1 MNRHNI
7 FGLVLVIVVIVG
19 SLIGLGFQTNVLS
32 TNPDESGPGKRSSQ
46 FDEQAPAP
54 FNTSAYSI
62 DDATSPWVVVN
73 KLRPLPDGYQPAD
86 LRAPN
91 VSLRLGASSSE
102 MRLRDEAA
110 TALEAMFA
118 AAKEDGINLM
128 IASAFRS
135 QATQASLYN
144 RYVSEDGQAAADT
157 YSARPGHSE
166 HQTGWALDV
175 EPATRECEVE
185 VCFGDLKEGQW
196 VARRAHEFGFI
207 IRYEQGNDALT
218 GYTYEPWHIRYV
230 GKGLAAELKATN
242 QTMEQF
248 FGLPAPVSYGAL

>member
-7 FGLVLVIVVIVG
+7 YGLVLVILVIVG

-32 TNPDESGPGKRSSQ
+32 TNPGKSEPGKRSSQ
-46 FDEQAPAP
+46 FDEQSTAP

-62 DDATSPWVVVN
+62 DDPISPWVVVN
-73 KLRPLPDGYQPAD
+73 KLRPLPDGYQPTD
-86 LRAPN
+86 LRVPN
-91 VSLRLGASSSE
+91 VSLRLGAGNSE
-102 MRLRDEAA
+102 MRLREEAA
-110 TALEAMFA
+110 VALEAMFT
-118 AAKEDGINLM
+118 AAKEDSINLM

-135 QATQASLYN
+135 QATQANLYS

-175 EPATRECEVE
+175 EPVTRECEVE
-185 VCFGDLKEGQW
+185 VCFADLPEGQW
-196 VARRAHEFGFI
+196 VARRSHEFGFI
-207 IRYEQGNDALT
+207 VRYEQGKDALT

-242 QTMEQF
+242 QTMEQL
-248 FGLPAPVSYGAL
+248 FGLPAPVSYDAS